1 MFSGA
6 QQEGRGVEKK
16 KERKKGTISEKNPR
30 LGVSWIAVDQP
41 ARVLRTPS
49 YLKEMIQDLRM
60 LLELA
65 TLPTTTT
72 LAEKQGDQSKSPHL
86 SPADLQYR
94 YLLPTGT
101 TYLLHRRLGSTVNV
115 HLHSRIFFVPLST
128 LKKDDCRKAGR
139 RVINRSTQQG
149 SHTRRL
155 LFAFSFLHWIAL
167 RLYSLQFRRTGSES
181 EPNFTSR

>member
-1 MFSGA
+1 MGPVHSLPFVFSGA

-16 KERKKGTISEKNPR
+16 KERKKGTIK
-30 LGVSWIAVDQP
+30 
-41 ARVLRTPS
+41 
-49 YLKEMIQDLRM
+49 
-60 LLELA
+60 LA

-167 RLYSLQFRRTGSES
+167 RLYSLQFRRTG
-181 EPNFTSR
+181 T

>member
-1 MFSGA
+1 
-6 QQEGRGVEKK
+6 
-16 KERKKGTISEKNPR
+16 
-30 LGVSWIAVDQP
+30 
-41 ARVLRTPS
+41 
-49 YLKEMIQDLRM
+49 M

-115 HLHSRIFFVPLST
+115 HLHSRIFFCPSVDPE
-128 LKKDDCRKAGR
+128 K
-139 RVINRSTQQG
+139 
-149 SHTRRL
+149 RRL
-155 LFAFSFLHWIAL
+155 QKSRQTCNQSINPTREPHATVIICVFVPAL
-167 RLYSLQFRRTGSES
+167 DCTQTVLT
-181 EPNFTSR
+181 TV